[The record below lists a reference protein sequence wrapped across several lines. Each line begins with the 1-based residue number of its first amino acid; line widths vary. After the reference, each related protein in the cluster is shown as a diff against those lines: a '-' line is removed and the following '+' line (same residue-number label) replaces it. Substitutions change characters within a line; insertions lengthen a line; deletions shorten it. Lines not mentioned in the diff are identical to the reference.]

1 MLRLEKVNANNV
13 WDILKLT
20 VEDNQREFVAAN
32 DVSIINIVR
41 ENPFR

>member
-20 VEDNQREFVAAN
+20 VGDNQREFIATLKL
-32 DVSIINIVR
+32 
-41 ENPFR
+41 E